1 LVAFLFASKRLILD
15 ERKEITVTTPLIA
28 PIQTSPNLNPVE
40 LRTGYV
46 NLWNDESG
54 QDLVEY
60 ALLGALIALTAAT
73 SVRGLST
80 KISGAFTSV
89 SSALTSDV

>member
-1 LVAFLFASKRLILD
+1 
-15 ERKEITVTTPLIA
+15 VTTPLIA